1 MPQQFSFWP
10 FDPDFGPT
18 KRLSK
23 RKHVTVLAALTRERW
38 SLRRISMRVAGFAD
52 VRSDSGNVEPTL
64 VTTVSRERSAR
75 PSARRLRGTREP
87 GVIAGM
93 ANVGRNGLESH
104 GGRASGLAKARVS
117 SRSFQES
124 KIAYVVIDA
133 RLLKNRRRV
142 ASFSRAE
149 RQRLSAMSQTV

>member
-1 MPQQFSFWP
+1 MPGSRFCRRALGLGQRRADPCHDGDPRAKRTP
-10 FDPDFGPT
+10 F
-18 KRLSK
+18 
-23 RKHVTVLAALTRERW
+23 RE
-38 SLRRISMRVAGFAD
+38 A
-52 VRSDSGNVEPTL
+52 
-64 VTTVSRERSAR
+64 
-75 PSARRLRGTREP
+75 REP

-93 ANVGRNGLESH
+93 ANGWNGLESH

-117 SRSFQES
+117 SRSCQEA

-149 RQRLSAMSQTV
+149 RQRLSAMSQTVWKAKARRFKVTSMEARCCSP